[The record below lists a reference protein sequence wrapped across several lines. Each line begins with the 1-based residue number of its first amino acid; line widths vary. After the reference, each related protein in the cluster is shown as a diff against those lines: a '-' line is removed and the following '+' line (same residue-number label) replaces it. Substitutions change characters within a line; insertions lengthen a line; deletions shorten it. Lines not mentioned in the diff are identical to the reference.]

1 MPKHHKELSENERQK
16 LVELRDKGEPAYLRE
31 RAAALLKIHEGSSP
45 HKVALKGLLKKRDPD
60 TLHRRY
66 RENGI
71 QGLSHKPGRGRK
83 PAFSPKSSEEAEWRS
98 SIPSDD
104 PGQVNVHQT
113 RWTLRTP
120 SCRGSTMFPCR
131 VFIKSSHDWVSAINA
146 PEHTC
151 GARIQTTPKKSPGS
165 SKF

>member
-1 MPKHHKELSENERQK
+1 MLSENERQK

-60 TLHRRY
+60 TIYTWLRRY

-83 PAFSPKSSEEAEWRS
+83 PAFSPKSSEEAEMEVLNTNSMCISAGRS
-98 SIPSDD
+98 AGNIVPWLHDVSVQGIPN
-104 PGQVNVHQT
+104 P
-113 RWTLRTP
+113 L
-120 SCRGSTMFPCR
+120 
-131 VFIKSSHDWVSAINA
+131 
-146 PEHTC
+146 
-151 GARIQTTPKKSPGS
+151 TTGYQL
-165 SKF
+165 